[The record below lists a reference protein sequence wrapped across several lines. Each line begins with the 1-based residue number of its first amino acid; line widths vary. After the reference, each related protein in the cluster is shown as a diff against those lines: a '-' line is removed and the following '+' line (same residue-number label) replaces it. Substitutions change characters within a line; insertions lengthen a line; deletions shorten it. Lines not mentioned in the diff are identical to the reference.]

1 VEKLT
6 NQQILDA
13 GLVEWRKLA
22 QALHAR
28 YLIRDYAEA
37 AAFLT
42 ALAQVAEADAHHPD
56 VRLTFGVVDIS
67 LCTHEDGFWVTQ
79 KDIDMARKIS
89 DIAKQSG
96 LEPRPAEVTQL
107 EIALDTASEDSLGP
121 FWSVLLTGSPDNK
134 IYDSIFD
141 PTGRVPGL
149 WFQATD
155 AHEAPRQRWHFDLW
169 LAPEVAEARIAAAVA
184 TGGSVVDDA
193 EAPTFTVLADPD
205 GNRVCICTAIGR

>member
-6 NQQILDA
+6 YQQILDA

-28 YLIRDYAEA
+28 YLIRDYAAA

-42 ALAQVAEADAHHPD
+42 TLAQVAEADAHHPD

-67 LCTHEDGFWVTQ
+67 LCTHEEGFSVTQ

-107 EIALDTASEDSLGP
+107 EIALDTASEDTLGP

-134 IYDSIFD
+134 IYDSVFD

-155 AHEAPRQRWHFDLW
+155 AHEAPRQRWHLDLW

-184 TGGSVVDDA
+184 TGGSIVDDA